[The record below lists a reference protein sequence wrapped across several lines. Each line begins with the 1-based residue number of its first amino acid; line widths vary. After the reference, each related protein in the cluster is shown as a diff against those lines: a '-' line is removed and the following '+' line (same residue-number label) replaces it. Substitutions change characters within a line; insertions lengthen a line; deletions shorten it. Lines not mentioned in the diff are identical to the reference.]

1 MDNLAIAR
9 VLTEI
14 ADLLEIK
21 GENPFKIRAYR
32 NAAETV
38 VHETRRVAGL
48 TPGERLELQGVGKD
62 LAAKIGELAE
72 TGAIRYHQE
81 LVQEFPPTVLDLLHL
96 QGVGPKT
103 VARLYG
109 ELGIHTL
116 EALEQAARNGRIR
129 AMKGMGAKKEA
140 LILKALEEQRR
151 YTGRRLM
158 AEAYDT
164 AAGLV
169 AALREHAPDAEISM
183 VGSLR
188 RGCETCGDLDILA
201 AVPRLSLET
210 SRAGSRD
217 GAPPSLMDTFTGY
230 KLVERILA
238 HGDTKSSVRLW
249 GGFQADLRL
258 VPRESLGA
266 ALQYFTG
273 SKAHNIALRDRAI
286 QRGLKLNEYGLYRI
300 DDNTRVAGADEEALY
315 AALGLPLVPPELREN
330 RGEIEAAEKGAL
342 PVRLVQLADLQ
353 GDLHCHTI
361 ATDGRDDIE
370 TMARAAQA
378 AGLRYLAITD
388 HSQALAMAD
397 GLDEAR
403 ALEHARAI
411 REMNARLDGF
421 TLLAG
426 IECDIRAD
434 GTMDLADDC
443 LAQLDIV
450 IASVHSAFNQDA
462 GQMTDRLL
470 RAIACPWVDVLGHPL
485 GRIILKRE
493 PHKADMTRVI
503 DAAAAA
509 GVALEIN
516 AQVDRLDLDDLHA
529 RRARDAGA
537 RIVISSDA
545 HSTGGLGALR
555 WGITV
560 ARRAWLTPD
569 DVLNTRSVEDFRSS
583 LRSASAKASADKRSR

>member
-9 VLTEI
+9 ILAEI
-14 ADLLEIK
+14 GDLLEIK

-38 VHETRRVAGL
+38 AHETRRVAGL
-48 TPGERLELQGVGKD
+48 TSAERLELQGIGKD
-62 LAAKIGELAE
+62 LAAKIGELVD
-72 TGAIRYHQE
+72 TGASRYHQE
-81 LVQEFPPTVLDLLHL
+81 LLQEFPPTVLDLLHL

-109 ELGIHTL
+109 DLGIRTL
-116 EALEQAARNGRIR
+116 EELEQAARDGRIR
-129 AMKGMGAKKEA
+129 EMKGMGAKKEA

-151 YTGRRLM
+151 FIGRRLM

-201 AVPRLSLET
+201 GGGPA
-210 SRAGSRD
+210 
-217 GAPPSLMDTFTGY
+217 SLMDAFTGY

-258 VPRESLGA
+258 VPPESLGA

-273 SKAHNIALRDRAI
+273 SKAHNIVLRDRAI
-286 QRGLKLNEYGLYRI
+286 QRGLKLNEYGLYRV
-300 DDNTRVAGADEEALY
+300 DDNTRVAGEDEEGIY
-315 AALGLPLVPPELREN
+315 AALGLAFVPPELREN
-330 RGEIEAAEKGAL
+330 RGEIEAAAGRTL
-342 PVRLVQLADLQ
+342 PGRLVQLADLQ
-353 GDLHCHTI
+353 GDLHCHTT

-388 HSQALAMAD
+388 HSQALAMAS

-403 ALEHARAI
+403 ALEHARTI
-411 REMNARLDGF
+411 RAVNARLDGF

-443 LAQLDIV
+443 LAELDIV
-450 IASVHSAFNQDA
+450 IASIHAGFNQDPA
-462 GQMTDRLL
+462 QMTDRLL
-470 RAIACPWVDVLGHPL
+470 RAIACPWVDVLGHPM
-485 GRIILKRE
+485 GRLILKRE
-493 PHKADMTRVI
+493 PHQADMTQVI
-503 DAAAAA
+503 DAAATT

-516 AQVDRLDLDDLHA
+516 AQVDRLDLDDTHA

-545 HSTGGLGALR
+545 HSMGGLGALR
-555 WGITV
+555 WGVTV
-560 ARRAWLTPD
+560 ARRAWLSPA
-569 DVLNTRSVEDFRSS
+569 DVLNTRSVEDFRSA
-583 LRSASAKASADKRSR
+583 LRRHQR